1 MTKIGYSGSLVV
13 RSLLDRNRFQTLR
26 KSHLLGRTI
35 QMATAP
41 RQNQRLQ
48 KIEERVSYGIG
59 KTSVQALLIVRS
71 LYFTLV
77 LILFLPSPRLLGQ
90 TPPAGLP
97 PIQQQNDQTQKNNNA
112 KIVVHK
118 IKSQDQSGPTEI
130 HVLSP
135 TVPIANQ
142 DIRVLYLLPV
152 EKLNEQKWGHALQ
165 EIIQH
170 NLHNKLG
177 LLCVYPTF
185 SDRPWFADHPQ
196 NASLQQE
203 TYLLKC
209 VIPFVERQYGIK
221 SSKEKRLL
229 IGFSKSGYGAWSL
242 LLRHPDI
249 FDKAAAWDAPLM
261 MQQPNQYGMGPIY
274 GNQKNFQKYQISELL
289 KSTGKSLGQRGRL
302 VHGGYANFQSHH
314 QQINTLTKELDLPV
328 HFEQGPLRAHHW
340 NSGWLQTLLFQLA
353 GPQPRKTE

>member
-1 MTKIGYSGSLVV
+1 M
-13 RSLLDRNRFQTLR
+13 RPLLNRNHLRTLR
-26 KSHLLGRTI
+26 KSHLLQLTI
-35 QMATAP
+35 QMTTAP
-41 RQNQRLQ
+41 RQNQRL
-48 KIEERVSYGIG
+48 KKTVERVSYGIG
-59 KTSVQALLIVRS
+59 RTSFQTLLIVHS
-71 LYFTLV
+71 VYFTLV
-77 LILFLPSPRLLGQ
+77 FSLFLPSPRLLGQ
-90 TPPAGLP
+90 TPPAHSAPL
-97 PIQQQNDQTQKNNNA
+97 QQHNDQTQKNDNA
-112 KIVVHK
+112 TIVVHK
-118 IKSQDQSGPTEI
+118 IKSQNQSGPTEI

-135 TVPIANQ
+135 TVLIAKQ

-152 EKLNEQKWGHALQ
+152 EKLNEQRWGNALQ

-170 NLHNKLG
+170 DLHNKLG

-185 SDRPWFADHPQ
+185 SDLPWFADHPQ

-203 TYLLKC
+203 THLLKC
-209 VIPFVERQYGIK
+209 VIPFVEQQYGIK
-221 SSKEKRLL
+221 ASKEKRLL

-242 LLRHPDI
+242 LLRHPNI

-289 KSTGKSLGQRGRL
+289 KSTGKSLGKRGRL

-314 QQINTLTKELDLPV
+314 QQINELTKELDLPV
-328 HFEQGPLRAHHW
+328 QFEQGPLRAHHW
-340 NSGWLQTLLFQLA
+340 NSGWLPTLLFQLA